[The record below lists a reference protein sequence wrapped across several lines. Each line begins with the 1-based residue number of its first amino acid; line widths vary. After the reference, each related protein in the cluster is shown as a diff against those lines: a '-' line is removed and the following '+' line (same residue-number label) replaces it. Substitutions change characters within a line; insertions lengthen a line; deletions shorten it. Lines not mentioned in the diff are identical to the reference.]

1 MAKKGLTLLSW
12 NVNGVRAAYKKG
24 LLGWLKTESPDIL
37 CLQETK
43 AQPDQLPEDLL
54 EPPGYHAVW
63 HWGERKGYS
72 GVATFH
78 RKTPL
83 DLRRG
88 FDRPEFDGEG
98 RVLTSVYEDFVL
110 FNIYF
115 PNGQK
120 DETRLKFKL
129 DFYEAFLKVVDRCRA
144 QGEDRIIVCGDVNT
158 AHREIDI
165 ARPKENS
172 TVSGFLPV
180 ERAWIDKLLAHGFV
194 DTFREFEPGGE
205 HYTWWDTMTRARE
218 RNVGWRLDY
227 FFVSENLRPRLKR
240 AFILDQVLGSDHCP
254 VGIELA
260 VP

>member
-1 MAKKGLTLLSW
+1 MADKNLSLLSW

-24 LLGWLKTESPDIL
+24 LLGFLKDESPDIL

-43 AQPDQLPEDLL
+43 ARAEQLPEDLAD
-54 EPPGYHAVW
+54 PAGYQAEW
-63 HWGERKGYS
+63 LWGERKGYS

-78 RKTPL
+78 KKAPL
-83 DLRRG
+83 EVRRG
-88 FDRPEFDGEG
+88 FDMPEFDNEG
-98 RVLTSVYEDFVL
+98 RVLTSVYEGFTL

-120 DETRLKFKL
+120 DASRLKFKL
-129 DFYEAFLKVVDRCRA
+129 DFYDAFLEVVDRCRRH
-144 QGEDRIIVCGDVNT
+144 GEERIIVCGDVNT
-158 AHREIDI
+158 AHREIDL

-172 TVSGFLPV
+172 GNSGFLPV

-194 DTFREFEPGGE
+194 DTFRMFEPGGG
-205 HYTWWDTMTRARE
+205 HYSWWDTLTRARE

-227 FFVSENLRPRLKR
+227 FFVTENLRPRVRR
-240 AFILDQVLGSDHCP
+240 AFILPEIMGSDHCP

-260 VP
+260 V

>member
-1 MAKKGLTLLSW
+1 VPKKGLKLLSW

-24 LLGWLKTESPDIL
+24 LLGWLKEESPDIL

-43 AQPDQLPEDLL
+43 AQPDQLPDDLL
-54 EPPGYHAVW
+54 EPPGYHVVW

-78 RKTPL
+78 KNTPL

-88 FDRPEFDGEG
+88 FDMPEFDAEG
-98 RVLTSVYEDFVL
+98 RVLASAYEDFVL

-129 DFYEAFLKVVDRCRA
+129 DFYEAFLKVVERCRR
-144 QGEDRIIVCGDVNT
+144 QGEDRIIVCGDLNT
-158 AHREIDI
+158 AHKEIDI
-165 ARPKENS
+165 ARPAENS
-172 TVSGFLPV
+172 GVSGFLPV
-180 ERAWIDKLLAHGFV
+180 ERAWMDKLLAQGFV
-194 DTFREFEPGGE
+194 DTFREFEKGGE
-205 HYTWWDTMTRARE
+205 HYTWWDAMTRARE

-227 FFVSENLRPRLKR
+227 FFVTENLRPRLQR
-240 AFILDQVLGSDHCP
+240 AFILDEVMGSDHCP

-260 VP
+260 AP

>member
-24 LLGWLKTESPDIL
+24 LLGWLKDESPDIL

-43 AQPDQLPEDLL
+43 ARPEQLPDDLL
-54 EPPGYHAVW
+54 EPPGYHVVW
-63 HWGERKGYS
+63 HWGERKGYC

-78 RKTPL
+78 KKTPL
-83 DLRRG
+83 DLRKG
-88 FDRPEFDGEG
+88 FDMPEFDGEG
-98 RVLTSVYEDFVL
+98 RVLASVYEDFVL

-115 PNGQK
+115 PNGKK
-120 DETRLKFKL
+120 DDTRLKFKL
-129 DFYEAFLKVVDRCRA
+129 DFYEAFLDVVERCRRA
-144 QGEDRIIVCGDVNT
+144 GEDRIIVCGDVNT
-158 AHREIDI
+158 AHREIDL

-172 TVSGFLPV
+172 AVSGFLPV

-194 DTFREFEPGGE
+194 DSFREFEKGGE

-227 FFVSENLRPRLKR
+227 FFVTDNLRPRLKR
-240 AFILDQVLGSDHCP
+240 AFILPDVMGSDHCP

-260 VP
+260 A

>member
-1 MAKKGLTLLSW
+1 VSGKGVKLVSW

-24 LLGWLKTESPDIL
+24 LLVWLQEEAPDVL

-43 AQPDQLPEDLL
+43 AQLDQLPEELA
-54 EPPGYHAVW
+54 EPQGYHAVW

-88 FDRPEFDGEG
+88 FDMPEFDGEG
-98 RVLTSVYEDFVL
+98 RVLASVYEDFTL

-120 DETRLKFKL
+120 DETRLRFKL
-129 DFYEAFLKVVDRCRA
+129 DFYEAFLEVVARCRK

-158 AHREIDI
+158 AHREIDL

-172 TVSGFLPV
+172 AVSGFLPV
-180 ERAWIDKLLAHGFV
+180 ERAWIDKLLAAGFV
-194 DTFREFEPGGE
+194 DTFRVFEPGPG

-227 FFVSENLRPRLKR
+227 FFVSENLRPRLRR
-240 AFILDQVLGSDHCP
+240 AFILAKVMGSDHCP

-260 VP
+260 V